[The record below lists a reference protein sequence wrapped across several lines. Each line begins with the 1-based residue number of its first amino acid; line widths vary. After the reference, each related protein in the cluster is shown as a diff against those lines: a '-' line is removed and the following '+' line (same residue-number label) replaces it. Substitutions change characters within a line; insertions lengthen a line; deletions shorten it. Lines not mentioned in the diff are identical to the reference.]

1 MRAGRSTKFWEWGWT
16 MADVG
21 SAYVT
26 LMPSMRGFA
35 NDIKAQFGQA
45 GNEGGKSFGSGLT
58 TGILGAAV
66 PPSPPFPPSAGPPL
80 RPGSSRLRASGR

>member
-1 MRAGRSTKFWEWGWT
+1 

-45 GNEGGKSFGSGLT
+45 GNEGDSPS
-58 TGILGAAV
+58 GAA
-66 PPSPPFPPSAGPPL
+66 
-80 RPGSSRLRASGR
+80 